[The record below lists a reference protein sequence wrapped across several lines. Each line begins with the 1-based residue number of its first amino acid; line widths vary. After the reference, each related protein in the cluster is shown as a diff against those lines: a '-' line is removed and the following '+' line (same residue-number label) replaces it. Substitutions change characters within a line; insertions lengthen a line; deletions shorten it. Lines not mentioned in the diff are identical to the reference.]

1 MATHSSIFAW
11 EIPRESLVGYSLWG
25 CKRVRLD
32 LAIIQQQYT
41 NVHCELPKEGSKY
54 GLSHIYLTMESGF
67 FFFFKGIHSHEQCFP
82 GHISGNSSDE
92 GAEMSRSSHL
102 PPDGPF

>member
-1 MATHSSIFAW
+1 M
-11 EIPRESLVGYSLWG
+11 GYSLWG

-41 NVHCELPKEGSKY
+41 NVHCELPKEGSEY

-67 FFFFKGIHSHEQCFP
+67 FFFKAFILMNSVSRGTYQEILVTREQRCLDHPICLQMDHFDLKV
-82 GHISGNSSDE
+82 SW
-92 GAEMSRSSHL
+92 AVVQ
-102 PPDGPF
+102 

>member
-1 MATHSSIFAW
+1 M
-11 EIPRESLVGYSLWG
+11 GYSLWG

-41 NVHCELPKEGSKY
+41 NVHCELPKEGSEY

-67 FFFFKGIHSHEQCFP
+67 FFKRL
-82 GHISGNSSDE
+82 GNVSQPAE
-92 GAEMSRSSHL
+92 GTL
-102 PPDGPF
+102 PEEVIRKALQSKPLLGVEVGLRV